1 METKSVVEKK
11 SLSAIRDEIR
21 SYDKLTRIDLARDIK
36 ISTPDSELSPFNRL
50 FVSAQ
55 LDGVMNAV
63 VGQFNQWR
71 NHGRTVRLKEKA
83 AAYMFAPSG
92 KQDENGK
99 EILNVIPVFLEEQT
113 VPYVREEKVEVVA
126 AK

>member
-11 SLSAIRDEIR
+11 SLSSIRDEIR
-21 SYDKLTRIDLARDIK
+21 GYDKLTRIDLSKDIN
-36 ISTPDSELSPFNRL
+36 ISTPDSKLSPFNKL

-55 LDGVMNAV
+55 LDGVMEAV

-71 NHGRTVRLKEKA
+71 NHGRTVRLGEKA
-83 AAYMFAPSG
+83 AAYVFAPSG
-92 KQDENGK
+92 KQDADGK
-99 EILNVIPVFLEEQT
+99 EILNVLPMFLESQT